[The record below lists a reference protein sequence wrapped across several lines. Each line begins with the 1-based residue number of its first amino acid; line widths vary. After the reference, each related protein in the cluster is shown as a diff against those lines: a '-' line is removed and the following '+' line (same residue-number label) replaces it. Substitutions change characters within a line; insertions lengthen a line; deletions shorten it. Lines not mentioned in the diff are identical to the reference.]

1 MKLEASKVSLK
12 PDPDDDSTNNIP
24 SRTTPTLPNTLC
36 IPAMFTATTATI
48 TPTTLR
54 NIEQAF
60 FEINNTENESMPF
73 QAGFVPPPAT
83 AASYHSSISADGVGG
98 SDNEFSMD
106 SDSMMSNSSDNG
118 MSPVPPVTVENVK
131 EDGGGQGKKGTK
143 SASRKNKGGRRPN
156 KASNLSPEEEEKRRV
171 RRERNKMAA
180 ARCRRRR
187 EDRTKELLTETEILE
202 NKKRALQT
210 EVEELESEK
219 ADLEY
224 LLQTHKNSCK
234 RLSRQEN
241 SLLHVKAD
249 PEIANTLLSLADRIK
264 SEPMEIINNPV
275 REHPNDRDTQDD
287 DMSDRND
294 DNDDDDSDQ
303 TQSPK
308 RKILLTSAAIDPLP
322 TITKQDTMIGV
333 NVPKMNRPNRPNTL
347 NVPLFGGNSSSQALN
362 SIPIQTPSN
371 GIFNFESLMEGGT
384 GLTPVQPKIMGDNS
398 KTALD
403 LITPTS
409 EGTKLI

>member
-12 PDPDDDSTNNIP
+12 PDPDDDSTINVAA
-24 SRTTPTLPNTLC
+24 STTPTLPNTLC

-60 FEINNTENESMPF
+60 LEINNTENESMPF

-83 AASYHSSISADGVGG
+83 AASYHSYHSSISADGAGG

-106 SDSMMSNSSDNG
+106 SDSMMSNSSDNDT
-118 MSPVPPVTVENVK
+118 SPVPPTVVESVK
-131 EDGGGQGKKGTK
+131 EDGTQQGKKGSAK
-143 SASRKNKGGRRPN
+143 STSRKNKGGRRPN

-224 LLQTHKNSCK
+224 LLQTHKSSCK
-234 RLSRQEN
+234 QLV
-241 SLLHVKAD
+241 HMKAD

-264 SEPMEIINNPV
+264 AEPVEVVNNPV
-275 REHPNDRDTQDD
+275 QESSNQQEDKMSDQDD
-287 DMSDRND
+287 
-294 DNDDDDSDQ
+294 DDDDSDR

-322 TITKQDTMIGV
+322 TITKQDTMISV
-333 NVPKMNRPNRPNTL
+333 NVPKINRPNRPNTL

-371 GIFNFESLMEGGT
+371 GIFNFDSLMEGGT
-384 GLTPVQPKIMGDNS
+384 GLTPIQPKVLGDSS
-398 KTALD
+398 KTPLD

-409 EGTKLI
+409 EATN

>member
-12 PDPDDDSTNNIP
+12 TDPDDESINIP
-24 SRTTPTLPNTLC
+24 SNTTSTLPNTLC

-60 FEINNTENESMPF
+60 LEINNTENESMPF

-106 SDSMMSNSSDNG
+106 SSSMMSNSSDNG
-118 MSPVPPVTVENVK
+118 MSPVPPVVVENAK
-131 EDGGGQGKKGTK
+131 EEGQGKKVTK
-143 SASRKNKGGRRPN
+143 TASRKNKGGRRPN

-187 EDRTKELLTETEILE
+187 EDRTKELLTETGILE
-202 NKKRALQT
+202 SKKRALQT
-210 EVEELESEK
+210 EVEELEREK
-219 ADLEY
+219 QDLEF
-224 LLQTHKNSCK
+224 LLESHKSSCK
-234 RLSRQEN
+234 RLARQEN
-241 SLLHVKAD
+241 SLLHIKPD
-249 PEIANTLLSLADRIK
+249 PEIVNTLLSLADRIK
-264 SEPMEIINNPV
+264 AEPVEIVNNPV
-275 REHPNDRDTQDD
+275 EETVNESDD
-287 DMSDRND
+287 HQEENMSDSND
-294 DNDDDDSDQ
+294 DEDSDR

-308 RKILLTSAAIDPLP
+308 RKILLTSAVIDPLP
-322 TITKQDTMIGV
+322 TITKQDTMISV
-333 NVPKMNRPNRPNTL
+333 NVPKINRPNRPNTL
-347 NVPLFGGNSSSQALN
+347 NVPLLGGNSTSQALN

-384 GLTPVQPKIMGDNS
+384 GLTPVQPKIMGESS
-398 KTALD
+398 KTPLE

-409 EGTKLI
+409 EGSKLI